1 MNNREINRKN
11 ISKEPGLTSG
21 NPTGFSNN
29 KEYNSIQSN
38 RFYTASEE
46 VTLRFYQVPKA
57 LFKNPV
63 YKGLDLGPKLMY
75 SVLRDRLDLSI
86 KNNWKDKEGH
96 IYLIFSVEELSNIL
110 DAGERSVIRYKKSL
124 VEYGLIYEKR
134 LGQGKPN
141 WIYVLKPELNGN
153 QKCQNGISKDANKT
167 LLEVPKRH
175 PNDTYVKDPNLNN
188 VNKARSGE
196 VVENSR
202 EEIEEKTEENEEDIN
217 DIRRKIKESLKEKG
231 KCNSIEPKDSG
242 KEKKLLEKNTD
253 SKGKYFKN
261 NVVEEYPGINRYR
274 SKEKELLAKEIAEE
288 LEDNHSLGAF
298 LTIVD
303 KISEQQI
310 RIFLSII
317 KDTYLTGKIKKNR
330 GAMFIS
336 LAKVYAAKNNINL
349 NFK

>member
-1 MNNREINRKN
+1 M
-11 ISKEPGLTSG
+11 
-21 NPTGFSNN
+21 
-29 KEYNSIQSN
+29 
-38 RFYTASEE
+38 
-46 VTLRFYQVPKA
+46 
-57 LFKNPV
+57 
-63 YKGLDLGPKLMY
+63 
-75 SVLRDRLDLSI
+75 
-86 KNNWKDKEGH
+86 
-96 IYLIFSVEELSNIL
+96 
-110 DAGERSVIRYKKSL
+110 
-124 VEYGLIYEKR
+124 
-134 LGQGKPN
+134 
-141 WIYVLKPELNGN
+141 
-153 QKCQNGISKDANKT
+153 
-167 LLEVPKRH
+167 
-175 PNDTYVKDPNLNN
+175 
-188 VNKARSGE
+188 
-196 VVENSR
+196 ENSR

-288 LEDNHSLGAF
+288 LEDNHSLEAF

-317 KDTYLTGKIKKNR
+317 KDTYLTGKIKKNK
-330 GAMFIS
+330 GAMFVS
-336 LAKVYAAKNNINL
+336 LAKAYAAKNNINL